1 MGNLAF
7 FFFPFFFLLE
17 AVENIYFNFHSW
29 HISSATWNVCAI
41 EHHKLPWDGSPSGR
55 IWASKYSQNQRA
67 ASWSLPCHP
76 SQDLCQAFRTLFQ
89 TWSLFFLVKLQGKT
103 EAFQFQRFCSGCSD
117 FHASRSLYS
126 ESDRVWWAL
135 TETQRDFS
143 WTNLLKKVLAI
154 GTSYCIIL
162 NFFFFFKK
170 WTNFKS

>member
-89 TWSLFFLVKLQGKT
+89 TWSLFF
-103 EAFQFQRFCSGCSD
+103 F
-117 FHASRSLYS
+117 
-126 ESDRVWWAL
+126 WWSYKERQKHFNSKGSAQAVVISTQADPYTQSL
-135 TETQRDFS
+135 TES
-143 WTNLLKKVLAI
+143 GELWLKHRGI
-154 GTSYCIIL
+154 FHGQIFWRRY
-162 NFFFFFKK
+162 
-170 WTNFKS
+170 WP

>member
-1 MGNLAF
+1 MVLPLAGSEL
-7 FFFPFFFLLE
+7 PNTHKTRELQAGL
-17 AVENIYFNFHSW
+17 FHVI
-29 HISSATWNVCAI
+29 HLRTYA
-41 EHHKLPWDGSPSGR
+41 KPSGLC
-55 IWASKYSQNQRA
+55 SK
-67 ASWSLPCHP
+67 PE
-76 SQDLCQAFRTLFQ
+76 AF
-89 TWSLFFLVKLQGKT
+89 FFLVKLQGKT

-162 NFFFFFKK
+162 NFFFFFFKK